1 VTDTYTWSVSNMDS
15 STVDG
20 AVNTVHWNLEA
31 IRPNPVEGE
40 YDYRTGSYGT
50 VGFTANP
57 ASKKFISYDDLTE
70 ETCVKW
76 VLDYYG
82 PEQVA
87 RMQLMQ
93 SSVLD
98 EQQTPTKFSGTPW
111 GRAIQE
117 MDEQE
122 AAEQEEST
130 EEAESTEEE
139 DGSLE

>member
-1 VTDTYTWSVSNMDS
+1 MDS
-15 STVDG
+15 FTEDG
-20 AVNTVHWNLEA
+20 AVVSVHWNLEA
-31 IRPNPVEGE
+31 IRPSSTEGE
-40 YDYRTGSYGT
+40 RDYRTGSYGT

-57 ASKKFISYDDLTE
+57 KSKKFISYDDLTE
-70 ETCVKW
+70 EICVKW

-82 PEQVA
+82 PQQVA
-87 RMQLMQ
+87 RMQLSQ

-122 AAEQEEST
+122 EATKNDSSS
-130 EEAESTEEE
+130 AESTEEE
-139 DGSLE
+139 DGILE

>member
-1 VTDTYTWSVSNMDS
+1 MDS
-15 STVDG
+15 STIDG

-31 IRPNPVEGE
+31 TRPNPAEGGH
-40 YDYRTGSYGT
+40 DYRTGSYGT

-70 ETCVKW
+70 ETCIKW

-98 EQQTPTKFSGTPW
+98 EIQAPTKFSGTPW
-111 GRAIQE
+111 GKAIQE

-122 AAEQEEST
+122 AAEKDESAEEEDKS
-130 EEAESTEEE
+130 AEEE

>member
-1 VTDTYTWSVSNMDS
+1 M
-15 STVDG
+15 
-20 AVNTVHWNLEA
+20 
-31 IRPNPVEGE
+31 
-40 YDYRTGSYGT
+40 
-50 VGFTANP
+50 
-57 ASKKFISYDDLTE
+57 TE